1 MYGSNYIFSK
11 GFFSAWIIVAI
22 IWLWGTMFVAG
33 FFPIIDGRAQLVE
46 IWRALRS
53 GKPHQPKLEP
63 QVGSSGG
70 SESGVEFAEGLP
82 PKA

>member
-11 GFFSAWIIVAI
+11 DFFSAWIIVAI

-33 FFPIIDGRAQLVE
+33 FFPIIDGRGQLVD

-53 GKPHQPKLEP
+53 GKRLQPNPEP
-63 QVGSSGG
+63 QIESSGA
-70 SESGVEFAEGLP
+70 SDSGVEVSEGYP
-82 PKA
+82 QKS